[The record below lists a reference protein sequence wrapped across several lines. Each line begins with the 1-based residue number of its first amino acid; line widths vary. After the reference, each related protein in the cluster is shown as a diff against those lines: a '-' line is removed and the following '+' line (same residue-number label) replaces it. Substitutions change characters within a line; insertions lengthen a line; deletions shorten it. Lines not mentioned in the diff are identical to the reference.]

1 MSLLVTGS
9 IGIDSVTSPFGKAEN
24 VLGGSAVY
32 FAFAAA
38 QYVPVR
44 LVGAVGDDFPPR
56 FRGMLESRNIDLS
69 GLEVR
74 SGSKTFR
81 WTGRYEG
88 ALAEAETVEVHLN
101 VLSERAPVVPEKF
114 ADSRFVF
121 LANTHPTLQREL
133 LAQITSPRLSVCD
146 TMNLWI
152 EIERDS
158 LVETLTRVTG
168 VILNDG
174 EARQLTGR
182 TNLIEAAEFVLDL
195 GPKFVMVK
203 KGEHGALLV
212 SADGPAAIPAYPSKL
227 VRDPTGAGD
236 SFAGGVL
243 GYLASQDELNG
254 PALKRAMVHGTVAA
268 SFAIED
274 FSLGRVQKLPR
285 EEIDDRVDEMVRML
299 RFD

>member
-1 MSLLVTGS
+1 
-9 IGIDSVTSPFGKAEN
+9 
-24 VLGGSAVY
+24 
-32 FAFAAA
+32 
-38 QYVPVR
+38 
-44 LVGAVGDDFPPR
+44 
-56 FRGMLESRNIDLS
+56 MLESRNIDLS